1 MTYKCKGTIEGEGR
15 PEDYV
20 LVTVPQSDAEAI
32 TAIRRRYDALNRE
45 ASALLVDTGYV
56 SISANY
62 STQISVE
69 QTLRAAE
76 FVATAALLEKLEEE

>member
-1 MTYKCKGTIEGEGR
+1 MTYKCAGTIEGEGT
-15 PEDYV
+15 
-20 LVTVPQSDAEAI
+20 VTRTMSSGRPQSDAEAI

-45 ASALLVDTGYV
+45 ASALLVATGYA

-62 STQISVE
+62 STEISVE

-76 FVATAALLEKLEEE
+76 FAAALLEKLEKEK

>member
-1 MTYKCKGTIEGEGR
+1 MTYKCAGTIEREGT
-15 PEDYV
+15 
-20 LVTVPQSDAEAI
+20 VTRTMSSGRPQSDAEAI

-45 ASALLVDTGYV
+45 ASALLVATGYA

-62 STQISVE
+62 STEISVE

-76 FVATAALLEKLEEE
+76 FAAALLEKEK